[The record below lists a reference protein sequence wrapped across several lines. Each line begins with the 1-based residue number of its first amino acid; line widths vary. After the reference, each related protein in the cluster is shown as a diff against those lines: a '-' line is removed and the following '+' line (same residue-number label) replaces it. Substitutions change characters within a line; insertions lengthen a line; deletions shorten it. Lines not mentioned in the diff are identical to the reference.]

1 MSFKQKI
8 FTNSKEDS
16 RLVTVLP

>member
-1 MSFKQKI
+1 MSLKQKI